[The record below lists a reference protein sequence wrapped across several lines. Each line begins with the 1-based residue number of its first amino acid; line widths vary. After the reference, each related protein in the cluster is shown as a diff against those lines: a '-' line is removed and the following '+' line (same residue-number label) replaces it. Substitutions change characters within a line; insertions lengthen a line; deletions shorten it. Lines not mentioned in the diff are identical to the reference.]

1 MTDEYKMPGTEAE
14 MSLDEPGRSKQLLS
28 AGEAPDDAQLLRQLS
43 AGVNFITD
51 FWQKHYFE
59 EYIREGGSKIKFVT
73 GRPGSGKTHL
83 LKLTAM
89 TAKEE
94 GYVTAA
100 FSARDIRVHDFKE
113 IYMEVLRQS
122 DILGCLRRC
131 SLQIIQ
137 NLGFDPEDIPENLNF
152 MDYLSQ
158 NDLGDAITR
167 REIRL
172 QLKSMFLENPLIDNN
187 FALVCSLLTGGI
199 LGHPL
204 LEEQNRQMLSA
215 WLEGDRSLKLSSIR
229 SLGLS
234 PVRITKYNARHMLR
248 SLAEV
253 IHMAG
258 YSGLFITVDNL
269 EILIGRSG
277 LDPIHYTKL
286 KREDTYESIRQLI
299 DDIDSM
305 KSIMFV
311 FAFEREL
318 LDHDSAGLK
327 SYQALWM
334 RIQNEVVGEHFNRF
348 TDIVDLDRLAEEV
361 YTPQILMEISQK
373 LADVYTKLGDTA
385 RPISQETCES
395 LISQAKNGSVSLPR
409 LVNMATLGGKVHV

>member
-1 MTDEYKMPGTEAE
+1 MTDEYE
-14 MSLDEPGRSKQLLS
+14 MNGLAQETAVDRLGLSKKLLS
-28 AGEAPDDAQLLRQLS
+28 AGKAPDDILLLRQLS
-43 AGVNFITD
+43 AGINFITD
-51 FWQKHYFE
+51 FWQEHYLE

-83 LKLTAM
+83 LNYISM
-89 TAKEE
+89 TAWEE
-94 GYVTAA
+94 GYVTAG
-100 FSARDIRVHDFKE
+100 FSARDIWIHDFKD
-113 IYMEVLRQS
+113 IYIEVLRQS
-122 DILGCLRRC
+122 DIQECLRRC
-131 SLQIIQ
+131 SIQIIK
-137 NLGFDPEDIPENLNF
+137 NLGFASEEIPEGLTF

-187 FALVCSLLTGGI
+187 FALSCSLLTGGI

-204 LEEQNRQMLSA
+204 LEDQNRQMLLS
-215 WLEGDRSLKLSSIR
+215 WMEGDKSLKLSSIR

-253 IHMAG
+253 VRMAG

-269 EILIGRSG
+269 EILISRSS
-277 LDPIHYTKL
+277 LDPLHYTKL

-299 DDIDSM
+299 DDIDNM
-305 KSIMFV
+305 KNIMFV

-318 LDHDSAGLK
+318 LDNDSAGLK

-334 RIQNEVVGEHFNRF
+334 RIQNEVIGEHFNRF
-348 TDIVDLDRLAEEV
+348 TDIVDLDRLAAEI
-361 YTPQILMEISQK
+361 YTPQVLMEMSGK
-373 LADVYTKLGDTA
+373 LADTYTKLGDTA
-385 RPISQETCES
+385 RPISLETCKS
-395 LISQAKNGSVSLPR
+395 LIDQAKNGSISLPR
-409 LVNMATLGGKVHV
+409 LVNMATLGGEENV